1 MSCNGCDEIITTG
14 NQGYDGWS
22 PVLALSENCAGKI
35 VHRLISWIDGTGTK
49 PDYNSNIMTDAW
61 LLANPIYLSA
71 SGFTDDCDEA
81 VNLQPSN
88 GTNGTNGSN
97 GEQGLPGE
105 NGCDPDITITA
116 NVIGDKT
123 SPLEVI
129 SDTTNP
135 CAPSYEINFPEEI
148 FTSTAVVEAV
158 TGSETFTTAVENA
171 IDGVLNPTPIVKST
185 SDPSPLQI
193 GTTTQDIKYTTAGSA
208 SLSFNTSLGP
218 SYIQHTIIGNKM
230 YLNFRLFIDVTNG
243 GVAPIRIEIKIP
255 NGNTSQNYFENNAIY
270 FKIGQNSIPGII
282 STNSSTSNSYLIL
295 GSWDGTNITISTGT
309 LPIYAFGQITFTIN

>member
-22 PVLALSENCAGKI
+22 PVLALSEDCAGKI

-49 PDYNSNIMTDAW
+49 PDYNGNIMTDAW
-61 LLANPIYLSA
+61 LLANPIYLST
-71 SGFTDDCDEA
+71 SGFTEDCDEA

-88 GTNGTNGSN
+88 GTNGTNGTN
-97 GEQGLPGE
+97 GEQGPPGE
-105 NGCDPDITITA
+105 DGCTPEISFTA
-116 NVIGDKT
+116 NVGDERPVECNVEGVIDGCT
-123 SPLEVI
+123 S
-129 SDTTNP
+129 SWN
-135 CAPSYEINFPEEI
+135 INFPEEI
-148 FTSTAVVEAV
+148 FTSATVVDAV

-193 GTTTQDIKYTTAGSA
+193 GTTTQDIKYTTAGLA

-218 SYIQHTIIGNKM
+218 SYIQYSIIGNKM
-230 YLNFRLFIDVTNG
+230 YLNFRLFIDITNG
-243 GVAPIRIEIKIP
+243 GVTPIRLEIKIP

-270 FKIGQNSIPGII
+270 FKIGQNNIPGII